1 MGERASRLGYTLS
14 VNMRFTHPSGALLV
28 ALIAAVLAMGPVAAV
43 VAGTADYEIEVTLD
57 PDTHRLQASERVR
70 WTNTTATPT
79 DEIYLHLYLNAFA
92 SSDTTFMRELRGS
105 SLRGRVA
112 LSDDWG
118 WVRIESM
125 VLDDGVDLMPQM
137 EFVRPDDDNADDF
150 SVARVALPRVVEPG
164 DVVELEIEF
173 SAQLPRVTART
184 GFMDDFHLVGQ
195 WFPKIGV
202 FEGEEGWNCHQFHAS
217 SEFFADF
224 GAYRVSITLPENWIL
239 GATGV
244 EVGSAPADG
253 RRQTVTYRAERVH
266 DFAWCAAP
274 PDLMEVVET
283 DFSPGRDVPMQWLD
297 RARSLLGLSAA
308 ELELPPMRLRLI
320 VPRAQRVLAPRMV
333 RAARLSVA
341 WFGLFY
347 GPYPYPQVTIVSPP
361 QGAEEAG
368 GMEYPTFFTT
378 GADRLDAFPPFSW
391 SSDIEAVTVHEFGHQ
406 YFQGMLASNEFER
419 GWLDEGVNTY
429 AELEFMTA
437 IATDGLV
444 PEIRPFPYWGA
455 ERLALAMPQVPVKV
469 GVRAWDYRRRWTYY
483 LASYAKTAVVLRTAE
498 GLIGPEA
505 MARGLRSYF
514 DRHAF
519 GHPSGRDLVAAL
531 SDAAGQ
537 DLGPFFE
544 QAIWSDAVPDWA
556 VTSVRQHSPKAAG
569 GFSWDGGEWRVIEE
583 AETDGADDE
592 ENDVDTWLAD
602 VELARLGDF
611 IGPVEV
617 ELTWADGASER
628 RTWGGEERWVRWRL
642 EGSERLAQVVVDP
655 DGVWALETR
664 RANNYW
670 RDKPAREDHPLW
682 WVREFLGFAGKVFLK
697 WS

>member
-1 MGERASRLGYTLS
+1 
-14 VNMRFTHPSGALLV
+14 MRFTHRFGALLLAFV
-28 ALIAAVLAMGPVAAV
+28 TAALTIGPAAAVD
-43 VAGTADYEIEVTLD
+43 AGIADYEIEVSLD
-57 PDTHRLQASERVR
+57 PDTHRLQASERIR

-79 DEIYLHLYLNAFA
+79 EEIYLHLYLNAFA
-92 SSDTTFMRELRGS
+92 SSETTFMRELGGS
-105 SLRGRVA
+105 SLRSRVA
-112 LSDDWG
+112 LSDGWG
-118 WVRIESM
+118 WVRIERM
-125 VLDDGVDLMPQM
+125 VLDDGADLMPKV
-137 EFVRPDDDNADDF
+137 EFMRPDDGNADDF
-150 SVARVALPRVVEPG
+150 TVARVALPRVVEPG
-164 DVVELEIEF
+164 GVVEIDLEF
-173 SAQLPRVTART
+173 SAQLPRIIART
-184 GFMDDFHLVGQ
+184 GVEGDFHLVGQ
-195 WFPKIGV
+195 WFPKLGV
-202 FEGEEGWNCHQFHAS
+202 FEGEAGWNCHQFHAS

-224 GAYRVSITLPENWIL
+224 GAYRVSITLPENWVL

-244 EVGSAPADG
+244 EAGSAPADSG
-253 RRQTVTYRAERVH
+253 RRTVVYRAERVH

-283 DFSPGRDVPMQWLD
+283 DFSPGRDVPIRWLE
-297 RARSLLGLSAA
+297 RAQSLLGLSAA
-308 ELELPPMRLRLI
+308 ELELPPMRLRLM

-347 GPYPYPQVTIVSPP
+347 GPYPYPQLTIVSPP
-361 QGAEEAG
+361 KGAEEAS
-368 GMEYPTFFTT
+368 GMEYPTFIAT
-378 GADRLDAFPPFSW
+378 GANRLDAYPPFSW

-406 YFQGMLASNEFER
+406 YFQGMLASNEFEEA
-419 GWLDEGVNTY
+419 WLDEGVNTF
-429 AELEFMTA
+429 AELECMTA
-437 IATDGLV
+437 IAADGLV

-455 ERLALAMPQVPVKV
+455 ERLSLAVPQVPVKV

-483 LASYAKTAVVLRTAE
+483 LASYAKTGVALRTVE
-498 GLIGPEA
+498 GLIGPAE

-519 GHPSGRDLVAAL
+519 GHPSGGDLVAAL

-556 VTSVRQHSPKAAG
+556 VTSVRQRSPKTTG
-569 GFSWDGGEWRVIEE
+569 GFSWDGGEWRALED
-583 AETDGADDE
+583 AEADDGQS
-592 ENDVDTWLAD
+592 DVDTWLVD

-611 IGPVEV
+611 VGPVEV

-628 RTWGGEERWVRWRL
+628 RTWVGEERWVRWKI

-664 RANNYW
+664 RADNYW
-670 RDKPAREDHPLW
+670 RDEPARADHPLW
-682 WVREFLGFAGKVFLK
+682 WVQKMLGLAGKIFLK

>member
-1 MGERASRLGYTLS
+1 MD
-14 VNMRFTHPSGALLV
+14 VRFTHQSGALLV
-28 ALIAAVLAMGPVAAV
+28 ALVAAALTLGPVAAID
-43 VAGTADYEIEVTLD
+43 AGTVDYEIEVSLD
-57 PDTHRLQASERVR
+57 PAAHRLQASERVR
-70 WTNTTATPT
+70 WTNTTDAPT
-79 DEIYLHLYLNAFA
+79 DEIFFHLYLNAFA
-92 SSDTTFMRELRGS
+92 NSDTTFMRELHGS
-105 SLRGRVA
+105 SLRNRVG
-112 LSDDWG
+112 LTDGWG

-125 VLDDGVDLMPQM
+125 VLDDGADLMPGL
-137 EFVRPDDDNADDF
+137 EFVRPDDDNPADF
-150 SVARVALPRVVEPG
+150 SVARVALPRVVMPG
-164 DVVELEIEF
+164 GVVELELEF
-173 SAQLPRVTART
+173 SAKLPRIIART
-184 GFMDDFHLVGQ
+184 GFEGDFHLVGQ

-202 FEGEEGWNCHQFHAS
+202 FEGEKGWNCHQFHSS

-224 GAYRVSITLPENWIL
+224 GAYEVSITLPGDWVL
-239 GATGV
+239 GATGI
-244 EVGSAPADG
+244 EAGSAPADG
-253 RRQTVTYRAERVH
+253 GRRTVVYRAERVH

-283 DFSPGRDVPMQWLD
+283 DFSPGRDVPMRWLE

-361 QGAEEAG
+361 VGAEEAG

-378 GADRLDAFPPFSW
+378 GADRLDAYPPFSW

-406 YFQGMLASNEFER
+406 YFQGMLASNEFEW

-429 AELEFMTA
+429 AELECMTA
-437 IATDGLV
+437 IAADGLV

-455 ERLALAMPQVPVKV
+455 ERLALAIPRVPVKV
-469 GVRAWDYRRRWTYY
+469 ATRAWEYRRRWIYFF
-483 LASYAKTAVVLRTAE
+483 ASYAKTAVVLRTVE

-505 MARGLRSYF
+505 MARGLRSYV
-514 DRHAF
+514 DQDAF
-519 GHPSGRDLVAAL
+519 HHPSGRDLVAAL
-531 SDAAGQ
+531 SDAAEK

-544 QAIWSDAVPDWA
+544 QAIWSDAIPDWA
-556 VTSVRQHSPKAAG
+556 VTSVSQRSPKAVK
-569 GFSWDGGEWRVIEE
+569 GFSWDDGEWRLVEE
-583 AETDGADDE
+583 SDTGGADDE
-592 ENDVDTWLAD
+592 DVDSDIWQVE

-617 ELTWADGASER
+617 ELTWAGGASER
-628 RTWGGEERWVRWRL
+628 RTWVGEERWVRWNF
-642 EGSERLAQVVVDP
+642 EGPRRLAQVIVDP

-664 RANNYW
+664 RADNYW
-670 RDKPAREDHPLW
+670 RDEPVRVDHPLW
-682 WVREFLGFAGKVFLK
+682 WVREVLGLAGKIFLK

>member
-1 MGERASRLGYTLS
+1 MRAQPLGYTRP
-14 VNMRFTHPSGALLV
+14 VHIRFTHQPRSLFFALV
-28 ALIAAVLAMGPVAAV
+28 AAALTLGLVAV
-43 VAGTADYEIEVTLD
+43 VDAGTADYEIEVSLD
-57 PDTHRLQASERVR
+57 PATHRLQAFEQIR
-70 WTNTTATPT
+70 WTNTTGAPT
-79 DEIYLHLYLNAFA
+79 DEIYLHLYLNAFS
-92 SSDTTFMRELRGS
+92 SSDTTFMRELGGG
-105 SLRGRVA
+105 SLRNRVA
-112 LSDDWG
+112 LTDGWG

-125 VLDDGVDLMPQM
+125 VLDDGIDLMPGL
-137 EFVRPDDDNADDF
+137 EFVRPDDGNPADF

-164 DVVELEIEF
+164 GVVELELEF
-173 SAQLPRVTART
+173 SAQLPRIIART
-184 GFMDDFHLVGQ
+184 GFEGDFHLVGQ
-195 WFPKIGV
+195 WFPKLGV
-202 FEGEEGWNCHQFHAS
+202 FEGAEGWNCHQFHAS

-224 GAYRVSITLPENWIL
+224 GAYRVSITLPQDWVL
-239 GATGV
+239 GATGI

-253 RRQTVTYRAERVH
+253 GRRTVIYRAERVH

-283 DFSPGRDVPMQWLD
+283 DFSPGRDVPMRWLE
-297 RARSLLGLSAA
+297 RAQSMLGLSAA

-320 VPRAQRVLAPRMV
+320 VPRSQRVLAPRMV

-361 QGAEEAG
+361 VGAEEAG

-378 GADRLDAFPPFSW
+378 GADRLDAYPPFSW

-429 AELEFMTA
+429 AELECMTA
-437 IATDGLV
+437 IAADGLV
-444 PEIRPFPYWGA
+444 PEIRSFPYWGA
-455 ERLALAMPQVPVKV
+455 ERLSLAVPRVPVKV
-469 GVRAWDYRRRWTYY
+469 AMRAWEYRRRWTYY
-483 LASYAKTAVVLRTAE
+483 LASYAKTAVALRTVE

-505 MARGLRSYF
+505 MARGLRLYF

-519 GHPSGRDLVAAL
+519 RHPSGRDLVTAL
-531 SDAAGQ
+531 SDAAEQ
-537 DLGPFFE
+537 NLGPFFE

-556 VTSVRQHSPKAAG
+556 VASVRQRSPKTAG
-569 GFSWDGGEWRVIEE
+569 GFFWDGGEWRVIEE
-583 AETDGADDE
+583 TEAGGADDGQS
-592 ENDVDTWLAD
+592 NADIWLVD

-617 ELTWADGASER
+617 ELTWADGRSER
-628 RTWGGEERWVRWRL
+628 RTWEGEERWVRWNIEGPQRL
-642 EGSERLAQVVVDP
+642 EQVVVDP

-664 RANNYW
+664 RADNYW
-670 RDKPAREDHPLW
+670 RDEPARADHPLW
-682 WVREFLGFAGKVFLK
+682 WVREVLDVAGKIFLK

>member
-1 MGERASRLGYTLS
+1 
-14 VNMRFTHPSGALLV
+14 MRFTHRFGALLLAFV
-28 ALIAAVLAMGPVAAV
+28 TAALTIGPAAAVD
-43 VAGTADYEIEVTLD
+43 AGIADYEIEVSLD
-57 PDTHRLQASERVR
+57 PDTHRLQASERIR

-79 DEIYLHLYLNAFA
+79 EEIYLHLYLNAFA
-92 SSDTTFMRELRGS
+92 SSETTFMRELGGS
-105 SLRGRVA
+105 SLRSRVA
-112 LSDDWG
+112 LSDGWG
-118 WVRIESM
+118 WVRIERM
-125 VLDDGVDLMPQM
+125 VLDDGADLMPKV
-137 EFVRPDDDNADDF
+137 EFMRPDDGNADDF
-150 SVARVALPRVVEPG
+150 TVARVALPRVVEPG
-164 DVVELEIEF
+164 GVVEIDLEF
-173 SAQLPRVTART
+173 SAQLPRIIART
-184 GFMDDFHLVGQ
+184 GVEGDFHLVGQ
-195 WFPKIGV
+195 WFPKLGV
-202 FEGEEGWNCHQFHAS
+202 FEGEAGWNCHQFHAS

-224 GAYRVSITLPENWIL
+224 GAYRVSITLPENWVL

-244 EVGSAPADG
+244 EAGSAPADG
-253 RRQTVTYRAERVH
+253 GRRTVVYRAERVH

-283 DFSPGRDVPMQWLD
+283 DFSPGRDVPIRWLE
-297 RARSLLGLSAA
+297 RAQSLLGLSAA
-308 ELELPPMRLRLI
+308 ELELPPMRLRLM

-347 GPYPYPQVTIVSPP
+347 GPYPYPQLTIVSPP
-361 QGAEEAG
+361 KGAEEAS
-368 GMEYPTFFTT
+368 GMEYPTFIAT
-378 GADRLDAFPPFSW
+378 GANRLDAYPPFSW

-406 YFQGMLASNEFER
+406 YFQGMLASNEFEEA
-419 GWLDEGVNTY
+419 WLDEGVNTF
-429 AELEFMTA
+429 AELECMTA
-437 IATDGLV
+437 IAADGLV

-455 ERLALAMPQVPVKV
+455 ERLSLAVPQVPVKV

-483 LASYAKTAVVLRTAE
+483 LASYAKTGVALRTVE
-498 GLIGPEA
+498 GLIGPAE

-519 GHPSGRDLVAAL
+519 GHPSGGDLVAAL

-556 VTSVRQHSPKAAG
+556 VTSVRQRSPKTTG
-569 GFSWDGGEWRVIEE
+569 GFSWDGGEWRALED
-583 AETDGADDE
+583 AEADDGQS
-592 ENDVDTWLAD
+592 DVDTWLVD

-611 IGPVEV
+611 VGPVEV

-628 RTWGGEERWVRWRL
+628 RTWVGEERWVRWKL

-664 RANNYW
+664 RADNYW
-670 RDKPAREDHPLW
+670 RDEPARADHPLW
-682 WVREFLGFAGKVFLK
+682 WVQKMLGLAGKIFLK

>member
-1 MGERASRLGYTLS
+1 
-14 VNMRFTHPSGALLV
+14 MRFIHRSGWLRLALV
-28 ALIAAVLAMGPVAAV
+28 AVALALGPVSEID
-43 VAGTADYEIEVTLD
+43 AGTVDYEIEVSLD
-57 PDTHRLQASERVR
+57 PVAHRLQASERVR
-70 WTNTTATPT
+70 WTNSTDAPT

-92 SSDTTFMRELRGS
+92 NSDTTFMRELHGS
-105 SLRGRVA
+105 SLRNRVA
-112 LSDDWG
+112 QTDSWG
-118 WVRIESM
+118 WMRIDRM
-125 VLDDGVDLMPQM
+125 VLDDGTDLMPGL
-137 EFVRPDDDNADDF
+137 EFVRPDDDNPADF
-150 SVARVALPRVVEPG
+150 SVARVALPRVVVPG
-164 DVVELEIEF
+164 GVVELDLEF
-173 SAQLPRVTART
+173 SAQLPRIIART
-184 GFMDDFHLVGQ
+184 GFDGDFHLVGQ

-224 GAYRVSITLPENWIL
+224 GAYRVSITLPEDWVL
-239 GATGV
+239 GATGI
-244 EVGSAPADG
+244 EVGNAPVDGG
-253 RRQTVTYRAERVH
+253 RRTVVYRAERVH

-283 DFSPGRDVPMQWLD
+283 DFSPGRDVPMRWLE
-297 RARSLLGLSAA
+297 RAQTLLGLSAA

-361 QGAEEAG
+361 VGAEEAG

-378 GADRLDAFPPFSW
+378 GADRLDAYPPFSW
-391 SSDIEAVTVHEFGHQ
+391 SSDIETVTVHEFGHQ

-429 AELEFMTA
+429 AELECMTA
-437 IATDGLV
+437 IAADGLV

-455 ERLALAMPQVPVKV
+455 ERLALAIPRVPVKV
-469 GVRAWDYRRRWTYY
+469 ATRAWEYRRRWIYY
-483 LASYAKTAVVLRTAE
+483 LASYAKTAVVLHTVE

-505 MARGLRSYF
+505 MARGLRSYV
-514 DRHAF
+514 DRYAF
-519 GHPSGRDLVAAL
+519 HHPSGRDLVAAL
-531 SDAAGQ
+531 SDEAEQ
-537 DLGPFFE
+537 DMGPFFE

-556 VTSVRQHSPKAAG
+556 VTSVSQRLQTTAK
-569 GFSWDGGEWRVIEE
+569 GFSWDDGEWRVVEG
-583 AETDGADDE
+583 ADAGGADDE
-592 ENDVDTWLAD
+592 AADSGIWLVD

-617 ELTWADGASER
+617 ELTWAGGASER
-628 RTWGGEERWVRWRL
+628 RTWGGEERWVRWNV
-642 EGSERLAQVVVDP
+642 EGPQRLAQVVVDP

-664 RANNYW
+664 RADNYW
-670 RDKPAREDHPLW
+670 RDEPVRADHPLW
-682 WVREFLGFAGKVFLK
+682 WVREVLGLAGKI
-697 WS
+697 

>member
-1 MGERASRLGYTLS
+1 
-14 VNMRFTHPSGALLV
+14 MRFTHSSGALVV
-28 ALIAAVLAMGPVAAV
+28 ALIAAAFAMGPVATAD
-43 VAGTADYEIEVTLD
+43 AGTADYEIEVSLD
-57 PDTHRLQASERVR
+57 PDAHQLQASERVR

-92 SSDTTFMRELRGS
+92 SSETTFMRELRGS

-118 WVRIESM
+118 WVRIERM
-125 VLDDGVDLMPQM
+125 VLDNGVDLMPQM

-173 SAQLPRVTART
+173 SAQLPRIIART

-224 GAYRVSITLPENWIL
+224 GAYRVSITLPENWVL

-244 EVGSAPADG
+244 EAGSAPADG
-253 RRQTVTYRAERVH
+253 GRRTVTYRAERVH

-347 GPYPYPQVTIVSPP
+347 GPYPYPQLTIVSPP
-361 QGAEEAG
+361 AGAKEAG

-378 GADRLDAFPPFSW
+378 GADRLDAYPPFSW

-429 AELEFMTA
+429 AELECMTA
-437 IATDGLV
+437 IAADGLV

-483 LASYAKTAVVLRTAE
+483 FASYAKTGVVLRNVE

-505 MARGLRSYF
+505 MARGLRLYF

-519 GHPSGRDLVAAL
+519 HHPSGRDLVEAL
-531 SDAAGQ
+531 GDAAGQ

-556 VTSVRQHSPKAAG
+556 VTSVRQHSPKTAG
-569 GFSWDGGEWRVIEE
+569 GFSWDGGEWSVIEE
-583 AETDGADDE
+583 AEADGAGDE
-592 ENDVDTWLAD
+592 AADSDIWQVD

-628 RTWGGEERWVRWRL
+628 RTWEGEERWVRWRL
-642 EGSERLAQVVVDP
+642 DGSARLAQVVVDP
-655 DGVWALETR
+655 DGVWALEIR
-664 RANNYW
+664 RADNYW

-682 WVREFLGFAGKVFLK
+682 WVREFLGFAGNMFLK